1 MDADQTEICQFLKS
15 WPDQYVS
22 GKEICRRAGGK
33 WRYREDQG
41 WALPILRRMVES
53 SIIET
58 DIAGR
63 YRLIQQTTSSES
75 NTKKL
80 WISPAI
86 KRILND
92 SGKTFG
98 VIDMDEE
105 VDPADE
111 GTISLLPEG
120 QTVFFIRDQ
129 Q

>member
-15 WPDQYVS
+15 WPDQFVS

-33 WRYREDQG
+33 WRYREDPG
-41 WALPILRRMVES
+41 WALAILRRMAES

-63 YRLIQQTTSSES
+63 FRLIQQAPPTES
-75 NTKKL
+75 NTRKL
-80 WISPAI
+80 WMSPAI
-86 KRILND
+86 RRILNE
-92 SGKTFG
+92 SGKSFG
-98 VIDMDEE
+98 VIEIDKEM
-105 VDPADE
+105 DPADI

-120 QTVFFIRDQ
+120 QTVSFLQDQ